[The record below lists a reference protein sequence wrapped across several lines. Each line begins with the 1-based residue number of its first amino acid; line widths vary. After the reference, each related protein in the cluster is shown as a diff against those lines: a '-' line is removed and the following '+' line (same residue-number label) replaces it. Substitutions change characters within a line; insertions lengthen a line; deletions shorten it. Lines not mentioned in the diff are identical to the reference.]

1 MPTPAILFDI
11 DGTLV
16 DSNYLHVHAWQRA
29 FAEVGVEVEAWRIH
43 RGIGMDGSSLLDE
56 LMPEDSGDGADTTSD
71 VKARAKDLHSRFY
84 QETAHLLKPLPGTRR
99 LLNLV
104 AATGLQ
110 VVLATSA
117 PEDELALLRKVLDQ
131 EEIVSAVT
139 SSEDVDTAKPKP
151 DIVEVAMQ
159 RAGVSADRALFVGDS
174 IWDIR
179 AATRA
184 GVECIGFESG
194 GVDLLRLQDE
204 GVVAVYRNP
213 GDLADHL
220 DDSPIGRLAAGVSD
234 GG

>member
-29 FAEVGVEVEAWRIH
+29 FAEVGVDVESWRIH
-43 RGIGMDGSSLLDE
+43 RGIGMDGSSLLEE
-56 LMPEDSGDGADTTSD
+56 LMPEDSSSEDT
-71 VKARAKDLHSRFY
+71 KARAKDLHSRFY

-99 LLNLV
+99 LLDLV

-131 EEIVSAVT
+131 DEIVSAVT
-139 SSEDVDTAKPKP
+139 SSGDVDTAKPKP
-151 DIVEVAMQ
+151 DIVEVALQ
-159 RAGVSADRALFVGDS
+159 RAGVGADRAVFVGDS

-179 AATRA
+179 AAARA
-184 GVECIGFESG
+184 GVECIGVESG
-194 GVDLLRLQDE
+194 GVDRLRLQDE
-204 GVVAVYRNP
+204 GAVAVYRNP
-213 GDLADHL
+213 GDLADQL
-220 DDSPIGRLAAGVSD
+220 DDSPIGRLAAGVST
-234 GG
+234 GP

>member
-29 FAEVGVEVEAWRIH
+29 FAEVGVDVESWRIH

-56 LMPEDSGDGADTTSD
+56 LLPDATGEDTKG
-71 VKARAKDLHSRFY
+71 RAKDLHSRFY

-99 LLNLV
+99 LLDLV

-139 SSEDVDTAKPKP
+139 SSGDVDTAKPRP
-151 DIVEVAMQ
+151 DIVEVALQ
-159 RAGVSADRALFVGDS
+159 RAGVGADAAVFVGDS

-179 AATRA
+179 AAARA
-184 GVECIGFESG
+184 GVECIGVESG
-194 GVDLLRLQDE
+194 GVDRLRLQEE
-204 GVVAVYRNP
+204 GAVAVYRNP
-213 GDLADHL
+213 RDLADQL
-220 DDSPIGRLAAGVSD
+220 DDSPIGRLASRVST

>member
-29 FAEVGVEVEAWRIH
+29 FAEVGVDVESWRIH

-56 LMPEDSGDGADTTSD
+56 LLPDDAEDAKD
-71 VKARAKDLHSRFY
+71 RAKDLHSRFY

-99 LLNLV
+99 LLDLV

-131 EEIVSAVT
+131 DEIVSAVT
-139 SSEDVDTAKPKP
+139 SSGDVDTAKPNP
-151 DIVEVAMQ
+151 DIVEVALQ
-159 RAGVSADRALFVGDS
+159 RAKVGADRAVFVGDS

-179 AATRA
+179 AAARA
-184 GVECIGFESG
+184 GVECIGVESG
-194 GVDLLRLQDE
+194 GVDRLRLQDE
-204 GVVAVYRNP
+204 GAVAVYRNP
-213 GDLADHL
+213 RDLADQL
-220 DDSPIGRLAAGVSD
+220 DDSPIGRLAAGVST
-234 GG
+234 GR